1 MNPLWYNGK
10 HCIGEDFSMSEIVTY
25 DDEQEALKWEPER
38 VGQAWGLYQNMY
50 TGKYQWA
57 NSQTFA
63 HLTGL
68 VGMYPELETV
78 SAGFGRSSFGLAPFG
93 S

>member
-1 MNPLWYNGK
+1 
-10 HCIGEDFSMSEIVTY
+10 MSEIVVY
-25 DDEQEALKWEPER
+25 DDRDEALKWQPER
-38 VGQAWGLYQNMY
+38 VNQRWSLYQNMY
-50 TGKYQWA
+50 TGKFQWA
-57 NSQTFA
+57 NSITFA

-68 VGMYPELETV
+68 VSMYPDMDVV